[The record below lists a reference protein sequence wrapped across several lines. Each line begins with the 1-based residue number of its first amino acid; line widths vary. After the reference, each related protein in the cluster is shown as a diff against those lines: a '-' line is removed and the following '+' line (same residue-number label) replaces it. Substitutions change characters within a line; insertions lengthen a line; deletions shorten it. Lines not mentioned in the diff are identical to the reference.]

1 MSMREANDALPD
13 DFARR
18 CDAVRL
24 VAEYLMANDEYLT
37 RDGAYQAAATLV
49 ATPDLKRLEMQL
61 TLIQGHL
68 NRI

>member
-1 MSMREANDALPD
+1 MRDANDTLPD
-13 DFARR
+13 DLARR

-37 RDGAYQAAATLV
+37 RDGAYQAAAAIVT
-49 ATPDLKRLEMQL
+49 APDLKRLEMQL